1 MKDIKEIIDEC
12 RIPFADIKQNYK
24 TEYDIVFNREKDWL
38 NNLEDKTH
46 RLAENVKSD
55 IDFVIAN
62 LKTPNYQ
69 FTSKDTPKLSIFVSK
84 INGIIRIANR
94 INNFKEGVSLDNGGG
109 LHLYELFNA
118 IKRSNKLLDLNFE
131 LNKNLNSFIPHL
143 FSIVKHCQNPDS
155 YPIYYRYWKNIFGE
169 VLNQKDDYDSF
180 CEFYESITSPK
191 HLSLGAYFGSIGII
205 LAKKITENEIIK
217 EEGDK
222 NYKYIR
228 SKLLNIHYF
237 DLITGYKR
245 NPNYFLVGSKYG
257 ENNDVDVFPQMK
269 ERQVVSVGFASDLDL
284 SEFYLTDE
292 NEIIEYL
299 KEERQNQN
307 AINAL
312 KHFLSIKIGD
322 KVAVKA
328 SGSPKGSK
336 GFLSIAG
343 ICEVVSNN
351 NGEVYNYD
359 PTGLGH
365 TLNVKF
371 LNTEYKEFE
380 LGGYGSTVHKL
391 SKEDHIALIFEDS
404 ETASSIFKK
413 VSYKFNKSV
422 FESYIQHLR
431 KITSDLNIKFNDER
445 VVYSVRENRLN
456 FTVGQR
462 YCFNLYHSYSK
473 GVYGVISKTKLAD
486 NSEAYEGNPPQPF
499 YTYFQEFIPNSED
512 WSSIIESIRDELTR
526 TSKSGF
532 RRHNNVDFENF
543 VFSRITE
550 IKKDKMNYKTAYLEW
565 LTQAN
570 FGDSGKPSSYIRAID
585 ILSELLNN
593 NIFEE
598 DDLLKLD
605 LLYKDLVI
613 EQKNDG
619 GKYYYKDA
627 PSYGKSGFY
636 SASIGAYIEF
646 LKGTSS
652 KSIAAEPLV
661 SMKKRVHNK
670 LAQAIC
676 VIGDSGVGKTYR
688 VNKTLE
694 NEGHKTLFIIIDNMW
709 QHILFDYSPIDRKY
723 CLTKVGEFIKK
734 AFYDVENNYTIVI
747 DECHKNLEIINDVL
761 LQAISTKRNDGVR
774 FLALNSLVD
783 KEFDF
788 LPAING
794 NRVLPSNLGFLFISS
809 KSDIIEG
816 NDDLKN
822 RIEIIEL
829 TESDQ
834 SDNDYT
840 IDYLLSKIKKE
851 DQSEYTN

>member
-1 MKDIKEIIDEC
+1 MKNIKEIKDEC
-12 RIPFADIKQNYK
+12 RIPFADIKQNHNA
-24 TEYDIVFNREKDWL
+24 EYDLVFNREKDWL
-38 NNLEDKTH
+38 NNVEDKTF

-55 IDFVIAN
+55 IEFVIKN
-62 LKTPNYQ
+62 LKISNFQ
-69 FTSKDTPKLSIFVSK
+69 FTIKDAPKLSTFVSQ

-94 INNFKEGVSLDNGGG
+94 INNFKEGVTLDKGRE
-109 LHLYELFNA
+109 LHLFELFNA
-118 IKRSNKLLDLNFE
+118 IKKANKLANLDFE
-131 LNKNLNSFIPHL
+131 LNRNLNSFIPHL
-143 FSIVKHCQNPDS
+143 FSVVKHCQNPDS
-155 YPIYYRYWKNIFGE
+155 YPIYYRYWKNILGE
-169 VLNQKDDYDSF
+169 VLNKKDDYDSL
-180 CEFYESITSPK
+180 CEFYESIERPK
-191 HLSLGAYFGSIGII
+191 HLSLGAYFGAIGII
-205 LAKKITENEIIK
+205 LAKKITDNEIIK

-237 DLITGYKR
+237 DLVTGYKR

-257 ENNDVDVFPQMK
+257 DNNDIDVFPQMK
-269 ERQVVSVGFASDLDL
+269 EQQVISIGFAPNLDL
-284 SEFYLTDE
+284 SEFYLSDE

-299 KEERQNQN
+299 KEEKQNQN
-307 AINAL
+307 AVNAL

-328 SGSPKGSK
+328 SGSPKGNK

-343 ICEVVSNN
+343 ICEVVSSDD
-351 NGEVYNYD
+351 GVVYSYD

-371 LNTEYKEFE
+371 LNTDYKEFE

-391 SKEDHIALIFEDS
+391 SKVEHIEIIFENS
-404 ETASSIFKK
+404 ETDPEL
-413 VSYKFNKSV
+413 FNKV
-422 FESYIQHLR
+422 KNKFDRTLFESYIQYLR
-431 KITSDLNIKFNDER
+431 KITSDLNIDYDDER

-473 GVYGVISKTKLAD
+473 GVYGVISKNKLID
-486 NSEAYEGNPPQPF
+486 SSEAYNGNPPQPF
-499 YTYFQEFIPNSED
+499 YTYYKEFNPNSTD
-512 WSSIIESIRDELTR
+512 WDSITEAIRDELTR

-532 RRHNNVDFENF
+532 RRNNNVGFENF

-550 IKKDKMNYKTAYLEW
+550 MIKGKINYKTAYFEW
-565 LTQAN
+565 LNEAN
-570 FGDSGKPSSYIRAID
+570 FGDSGKTTSYIRAID
-585 ILSELLNN
+585 ILSDLLKKNL
-593 NIFEE
+593 FEE
-598 DDLLKLD
+598 NDLVKLD
-605 LLYKDLVI
+605 LLYKDLVR
-613 EQKNDG
+613 EQKNES
-619 GKYYYKDA
+619 GKYFYMDA

-646 LKGTSS
+646 LKGSS
-652 KSIAAEPLV
+652 PQSKIAEPLEF
-661 SMKKRVHNK
+661 MKERIHNK

-694 NEGHKTLFIIIDNMW
+694 GEGHKALFIIIDNMW

-723 CLTKVGEFIKK
+723 SLTKIGEFIKK
-734 AFYDVENNYTIVI
+734 AFHDVENNYTIVI

-783 KEFDF
+783 NEFDF

-794 NRVLPSNLGFLFISS
+794 NRSLPSNLGFLFISS

-829 TESDQ
+829 TEGDQ
-834 SDNDYT
+834 ANKDYT
-840 IDYLLSKIKKE
+840 IEYLLSKIKKE
-851 DQSEYTN
+851 EQSEYTN